1 MNIIEKKMIIPELIN
16 SNLTTNKLLNLFN
29 KMIDDKDFRNN
40 QIKNVNNILPK
51 IESSYSPY
59 EISSKRIL
67 ELI

>member
-1 MNIIEKKMIIPELIN
+1 MD
-16 SNLTTNKLLNLFN
+16 SSKLRSLGWSPKISFEEGVN

>member
-1 MNIIEKKMIIPELIN
+1 MIIPELIN
-16 SNLTTNKLLNLFN
+16 SNLTTNTLLNLFN

-40 QIKNVNNILPK
+40 QIKNINNILPK